1 MRPRAGSTSGLAPA
15 ASDQRFRV
23 TDLHVEEAQ
32 GREPPIV
39 LLHHG
44 ANSLRSWDPFLPE
57 IAGGRR
63 VIAYDRRGFGSS
75 PRNAVFDA
83 GLFDRD
89 ADDLAELLRE
99 RGAAPAHLVGFSDGA
114 TVALVAAVRHPELVL
129 SVTAIG
135 NHIRLDRATHRLLL
149 DGGPEVPA
157 SRHAEYRERHG
168 ADWEQVV
175 RSWYDLW
182 TRTLVD
188 WDIEES
194 LKAIRAPVLVVHDEH
209 DPLSPCEHAEG
220 VIRSVPHARLSW
232 HDTGRHGPHLVERE
246 RFDRELEQHLRA
258 AETA

>member
-1 MRPRAGSTSGLAPA
+1 
-15 ASDQRFRV
+15 V
-23 TDLHVEEAQ
+23 TDLHVEEAE
-32 GREPPIV
+32 GREPFVV

-63 VIAYDRRGFGSS
+63 VIAYDRRGFGRS
-75 PRNAVFDA
+75 PRNGVFDA

-89 ADDLAELLRE
+89 TDELAELLRE
-99 RGAAPAHLVGFSDGA
+99 RDAAPAHLVGFSDGA

-135 NHIRLDRATHRLLL
+135 NHIRLDHATHELLL
-149 DGGPEVPA
+149 AGGPEVP
-157 SRHAEYRERHG
+157 SERHAEYRERHG

-182 TRTLVD
+182 TQGLVD

-194 LKAIRAPVLVVHDEH
+194 LKAIRAPVLVVHDRN
-209 DPLSPCEHAEG
+209 DALSPREHAVG
-220 VIRSVPHARLSW
+220 VLRSVPHARLSW
-232 HDTGRHGPHLVERE
+232 YDTGRHGPHQVERE
-246 RFDRELEQHLRA
+246 RFDRELEEHLRA
-258 AETA
+258 SETA

>member
-1 MRPRAGSTSGLAPA
+1 
-15 ASDQRFRV
+15 V
-23 TDLHVEEAQ
+23 TDLHVEEAE
-32 GREPPIV
+32 GREAPVV

-75 PRNAVFDA
+75 PRDVVFDA

-89 ADDLAELLRE
+89 ADELAELLRE
-99 RGAAPAHLVGFSDGA
+99 RDAAPAHLVGFSDGA
-114 TVALVAAVRHPELVL
+114 TVALLTAVRHPELVV

-135 NHIRLDRATHRLLL
+135 NHIRLDQATHELLL
-149 DGGPEVPA
+149 EGGPEVPA

-168 ADWEQVV
+168 ADWEEVV

-182 TRTLVD
+182 TRALVG

-194 LKAIRAPVLVVHDEH
+194 LKAIRAPVLVVHDRN
-209 DPLSPCEHAEG
+209 DPLSPREHGEG
-220 VIRSVPHARLSW
+220 VVRAVPHARLSW
-232 HDTGRHGPHLVERE
+232 YDTGRHGPHQVERE
-246 RFDRELEQHLRA
+246 RFDRELAEHLRES
-258 AETA
+258 ETA